1 MWRTKGETC
10 ARIRNMG
17 GERASTG
24 RQRLSGKICGIC
36 RRHLPPPHTP
46 GEKRCDKCSR
56 HRVYMSF
63 MLRETWFC
71 QFLEEDLRT
80 PLPRKVE
87 LRDAQQICEMAER
100 GGCDLNLEA
109 RQAFDHAI
117 EIGRGGVWLELT
129 GEQYEK
135 LKQSNRGPR

>member
-1 MWRTKGETC
+1 
-10 ARIRNMG
+10 MG
-17 GERASTG
+17 GERASTV
-24 RQRLSGKICGIC
+24 RQRLSGKICCIC
-36 RRHLPPPHTP
+36 RRPLPPPHTP

-71 QFLEEDLRT
+71 QFLEENLQT

-87 LRDAQQICEMAER
+87 LRDTQQLRELAAR

-109 RQAFDHAI
+109 RQSLDHAI

-129 GEQYEK
+129 DEQYQK
-135 LKQSNRGPR
+135 LKQDRRNAG